1 MLPSAFKP
9 HQVEKRSLIRLGPKY
24 DGGYIVHK
32 KSLDKITSIITC
44 GLNDDWNFEKE
55 FLKKNPLCKVVAYD
69 HTVDSK
75 FWLLYSLNN
84 FLNLLLLK
92 KLKVRKI
99 IDVFKYIDY
108 KLFFSKENIH
118 IVKK

>member
-1 MLPSAFKP
+1 MLPNAFKP
-9 HQVEKRSLIRLGPKY
+9 HQVEKRNLIRLGPKY

-55 FLKKNPLCKVVAYD
+55 FLKKTPLCKVVAYD

-108 KLFFSKENIH
+108 KLFFL
-118 IVKK
+118 KKRPFF

>member
-9 HQVEKRSLIRLGPKY
+9 HQVEKRNLIRLGPKY

-55 FLKKNPLCKVVAYD
+55 FLKK
-69 HTVDSK
+69 TSS
-75 FWLLYSLNN
+75 YSDCLIRINIFVIFFI
-84 FLNLLLLK
+84 FLDRDLIL
-92 KLKVRKI
+92 V
-99 IDVFKYIDY
+99 
-108 KLFFSKENIH
+108 
-118 IVKK
+118 